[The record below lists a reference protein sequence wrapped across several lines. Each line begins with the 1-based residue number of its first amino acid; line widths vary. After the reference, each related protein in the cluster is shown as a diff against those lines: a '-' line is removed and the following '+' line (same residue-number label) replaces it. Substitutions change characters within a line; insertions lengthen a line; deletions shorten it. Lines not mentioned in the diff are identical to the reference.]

1 MPCACLFGPMAQ
13 SHNARPSPASPLS
26 RRDPSHG
33 SKAPLGPAIWRWRAP
48 MKKAALQGRR
58 AGRLAVAQLFVAR
71 APYSQS
77 APHLDN
83 LRVER
88 LSSAN
93 LTMTIARRATQQRH
107 CSASASLM
115 RASRALRKTSA
126 LRKSVGAW
134 DWHGPFG
141 AGGGG
146 PAKNLPPRGGPDTA
160 PRKQS
165 SSCAEANCRG
175 FSGGAGYHELREIL
189 HAAHKA
195 YEAVKDLAES
205 IGEDEDKR

>member
-141 AGGGG
+141 AGGGAG
-146 PAKNLPPRGGPDTA
+146 KKPPAEGRSRHGSEKAIVKLRGSKLPRLFRWRGISRAARDIARRAQGL
-160 PRKQS
+160 RS
-165 SSCAEANCRG
+165 REGFGGEHRRG
-175 FSGGAGYHELREIL
+175 
-189 HAAHKA
+189 
-195 YEAVKDLAES
+195 
-205 IGEDEDKR
+205 